1 MTVSEDTETPLW
13 VVGSGRPRPRPARAT
28 CALCGAVPP
37 ATPLGLCSQC
47 LAAAAAEHVLITPV
61 SGRRPDSVQVRDLC
75 SRCGSSR
82 HSRATCDA

>member
-1 MTVSEDTETPLW
+1 MTVSDDTETPLW
-13 VVGSGRPRPRPARAT
+13 VVGSGRQRSRPVPPK
-28 CALCGAVPP
+28 CALCPAPP
-37 ATPLGLCSQC
+37 ASAFGLCDRC
-47 LAAAAAEHVLITPV
+47 LSAAAAEHALITPE